1 MGLLDQV
8 RLRAISQV
16 NASLTGSSRSVF
28 EVAAAVS
35 GKASGITRTISQ
47 VAQMPAVAVETA
59 TNAAAAVQRTISQV
73 AGMPQAIS
81 NSIQDAANRLSTSV
95 RALSNLAGSI
105 GSSGSGFNVSS
116 RPSGNSTFNAL
127 AAARGRQDP
136 LLNIDWYVELP
147 IISGADGVYSLG
159 WEMVEQATI
168 PLIEF
173 EPVSN
178 YKAGKLY
185 HYPSHQ
191 SLSTLSL
198 SHYEDVGGAVTNYY
212 RKWQG
217 LIINSETSLY
227 KVPSEYKKT
236 IKITLLDVTRSEVA
250 VFTYYGCWPSRIDSY
265 ALVSGAV
272 DRIIPQVEFTV
283 DDMQVVVVSLSAG
296 ELSSIISS
304 SMDSPASVG
313 DSSNVFPS
321 ALSSYANNMNMT
333 A

>member
-28 EVAAAVS
+28 EVTAAVS
-35 GKASGITRTISQ
+35 GGASGIVRTIGQ

-59 TNAAAAVQRTISQV
+59 TSAAAAVQRTISQV

-81 NSIQDAANRLSTSV
+81 NTVQDASNRLSNSV
-95 RALSNLAGSI
+95 RALSNLMGSVGAS
-105 GSSGSGFNVSS
+105 GSNSGFNINS
-116 RPSGNSTFNAL
+116 RPSGNATFNAL
-127 AAARGRQDP
+127 AKARGRQDP

-147 IISGADGVYSLG
+147 SISGSDGVYSLG
-159 WEMVEQATI
+159 WEMVEEATI

-191 SLSTLSL
+191 SLGTLSL

-217 LIINSETSLY
+217 LIINAETSLY

-236 IKITLLDVTRSEVA
+236 IIITLLDVTRSEVA

-283 DDMQVVVVSLSAG
+283 DDTKVVSVSLSPG
-296 ELSSIISS
+296 ELSSVLSS
-304 SMDSPASVG
+304 AMDSPAGVG
-313 DSSNVFPS
+313 DASSTFPS
-321 ALSSYANNMNMT
+321 VLSSFANSLMG
-333 A
+333 